1 MSSEDQPPQL
11 LRDKTIE
18 AFFLSLLLE
27 VFFFFFKFTQRWLIF
42 SWKMGASLFKYFS
55 DFSKW
60 AASSCLCSS
69 VITVSAKEDAFFFS
83 HALLWSYHRFNQK
96 LNAATASLKRL
107 SNETV
112 LCVNISFTFLFC
124 TISPFLPK
132 ILKEKINVAH
142 VELGVCPLQ
151 VFIRPFLASPLSD
164 RLASGTPSNQAILT
178 SFETVHIRYL
188 FVWWKGNF
196 GPKNVVCHMCLCAV
210 VLACI
215 FIVSHF
221 YIFIVSWM
229 FSIFSNSVIYLDFCN
244 ICLRISLYWT
254 SKINSSMFNWWRY
267 RIGNNEQTQALL
279 YFHKFAFTRVWTYPV
294 DMCFRVSLG
303 GLMVVL
309 GEDSVFSMYRHKS
322 EESKAVV
329 NKVDWEVHP

>member
-1 MSSEDQPPQL
+1 MVCSECVLERHKLTGADLDYYLWALKTSLHSSSEIRP
-11 LRDKTIE
+11 LRH
-18 AFFLSLLLE
+18 FFDSSSWGL
-27 VFFFFFKFTQRWLIF
+27 FFFFFKFTQRWLIF

-55 DFSKW
+55 DFFKW

-69 VITVSAKEDAFFFS
+69 VITVSAKEDAFFFPR
-83 HALLWSYHRFNQK
+83 ALWSYHRFNQK
-96 LNAATASLKRL
+96 LNAATALLKCL
-107 SNETV
+107 FNETV

-124 TISPFLPK
+124 AISPFLPK

-142 VELGVCPLQ
+142 VELGVYPLQ

-196 GPKNVVCHMCLCAV
+196 GPKNVVCHMCRCAV

-229 FSIFSNSVIYLDFCN
+229 FSIFSNSKLFILTFATFVCV
-244 ICLRISLYWT
+244 
-254 SKINSSMFNWWRY
+254 
-267 RIGNNEQTQALL
+267 
-279 YFHKFAFTRVWTYPV
+279 FHCTEHQK
-294 DMCFRVSLG
+294 
-303 GLMVVL
+303 
-309 GEDSVFSMYRHKS
+309 
-322 EESKAVV
+322 
-329 NKVDWEVHP
+329 